1 MVWFVSMTFL
11 DNLDPIFLVAFL
23 MGLFSSFH
31 CLGMCGS
38 IIGTLT
44 LSLGREIRAHKRTLT
59 PFVLSYNLGRIL
71 SYSLAGLIAGSLK
84 YVLELPLGEGQGHR
98 ILQIL
103 AAAIMAGAGFY
114 LAGWFPR
121 FAYLERIGARLWRK
135 VEPIGRHLIP
145 VTNLSQAFLFGMIW
159 GWLPCGLVYTALA
172 LAATS
177 GDPGRGALTM
187 AAFGGGTLPAVM
199 GVGIM
204 TNWMTKLARMRRFRQ
219 LAGFVLILLALM
231 SAFPGL
237 NPLVMQQIKKNGVD
251 LMEKFKSL
259 LGQAPNFEALLR
271 SAKMVAA
278 TDVTVLISGE
288 TGTGKE
294 VLASALQQ
302 SSPRADMPFI
312 TINCAA
318 LPESL
323 AESELFGHRKGA
335 FTGATTNQMGKL
347 QAADWGTLFLDEIDS
362 MPQGLQAKLL
372 RFLETGECQPVGAT
386 ETEKVNVRIIAASNA
401 DLEKKISQ
409 GEFRK
414 DLYYRL
420 NVVPLHIPPLRER
433 KEDIPLLA
441 HHFMHRYAE
450 SHQLE
455 PAKFS
460 RKALQLLQ
468 NYEWPGNVRELRNVC
483 ERLSILLAGRTIE
496 PENLPAEVTAGK
508 HHKKAQVLLPPSGL
522 SLEEVEIDLIRQA
535 LTRTQGNR
543 SRSARLLGISRD
555 TLLYRM
561 NKYGIT

>member
-1 MVWFVSMTFL
+1 MSFL
-11 DNLDPIFLVAFL
+11 DNLDPIFIVAFL

-44 LSLGREIRAHKRTLT
+44 LSLSREIREHKRTLT

-71 SYSLAGLIAGSLK
+71 SYSLAGVIAGSLR

-98 ILQIL
+98 ILQII
-103 AAAIMAGAGFY
+103 AAAIMAGAGLY

-135 VEPIGRHLIP
+135 IEPIGRHLIP
-145 VTNLSQAFLFGMIW
+145 VTNLSQAFLFGMVW
-159 GWLPCGLVYTALA
+159 GWLPCGLVYSALA

-187 AAFGGGTLPAVM
+187 AAFGAGTLPAVM

-219 LAGFVLILLALM
+219 FAGLILILLAVLA
-231 SAFPGL
+231 AFPGL

-259 LGQAPNFEALLR
+259 IGQSPNFEALLR

-335 FTGATTNQMGKL
+335 FTGATSNQLGKL

-362 MPQGLQAKLL
+362 MPQNLQAKLL

-401 DLEKKISQ
+401 DLEKKIET

-420 NVVPLHIPPLRER
+420 NVVPLEIPPLRER
-433 KEDIPLLA
+433 KEDIILLA
-441 HHFMHRYAE
+441 NHFMQRSAE
-450 SHQLE
+450 SHGLE

-460 RKALQLLQ
+460 KNAMQALQ
-468 NYEWPGNVRELRNVC
+468 NYNWPGNVRELRNVC

-496 PENLPAEVTAGK
+496 PENLPAEITADKKRKDTPVT
-508 HHKKAQVLLPPSGL
+508 LPDTGL

-535 LTRTQGNR
+535 LSRTQGNR